1 MLAHLYEQI
10 RIQEM
15 QIKSLQADSI
25 CHKEECLTQLAL
37 LNCPH
42 GRYINLGY
50 YQGARKIAT
59 LTCYYYLRKLS
70 LLPCARPASYNKEAG
85 C

>member
-10 RIQEM
+10 QIQEM

-25 CHKEECLTQLAL
+25 RHKEECLTQHA

-42 GRYINLGY
+42 TTSIE
-50 YQGARKIAT
+50 AT
-59 LTCYYYLRKLS
+59 IKEQEKLQRS
-70 LLPCARPASYNKEAG
+70 LVIII
-85 C
+85 